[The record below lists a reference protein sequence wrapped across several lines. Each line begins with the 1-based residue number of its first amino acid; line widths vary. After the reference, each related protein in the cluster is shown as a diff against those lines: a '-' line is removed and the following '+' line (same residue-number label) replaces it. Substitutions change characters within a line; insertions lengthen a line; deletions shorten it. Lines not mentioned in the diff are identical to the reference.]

1 MNAFEPIR
9 PEQDPAGKLA
19 EMVVTTAFED
29 IPTAVVELA
38 KRAILD
44 TLAVTI
50 AGSNWEVSP
59 QIVRQV
65 VEWGGAP
72 QSPILV
78 HGQRVPAPLA
88 AFANGVMARG
98 IDMGDVHETG
108 GHVTEWNVPAMLAAL
123 GIAGKPVTG
132 REFLVAYI
140 TGGELSVRVNTA
152 MNGTAHASFGVPG
165 EYMGPLCAT
174 ASVSRLLGLSVEE
187 TWNALGI
194 AYSNH
199 GMSEMQKYAEGT
211 QMARVQHSFAGET
224 AIKAALLSR
233 KGVTG
238 PKGIFLGVPGGS
250 FRHIGWSDVRPEVL
264 TEDLGK
270 RWIYAEGLSMK
281 PYSACKF
288 THSFIA
294 GAIEVMRLNR
304 LDYRDIASV
313 LCIGSEGA
321 RMTVEP
327 REAKWNPKT
336 VGEAL
341 YSTPYTV
348 ATAIIGGDVFL
359 GDFTIEEV
367 NRPDKRA
374 LMQKIAV
381 EFDPG
386 IKEQFEG
393 FTVEITLQDGQVFR
407 QRTPYVLGHTRNP
420 MSWDDLRRKL
430 SKCAAYAAVPLTEA
444 KLNRLV
450 ELCTD
455 LDQVGDVSELLNA
468 LTPSN
473 PDLHPAS

>member
-19 EMVVTTAFED
+19 AMVVNTAFED
-29 IPTAVVELA
+29 IPVGVIELA
-38 KRAILD
+38 KKAILD

-98 IDMGDVHETG
+98 IDMGDVHVTG
-108 GHVTEWNVPAMLAAL
+108 GHVTEWNIPAMLAAL
-123 GIAGKPVTG
+123 GIADKPVTG
-132 REFLVAYI
+132 KEFLAAYV
-140 TGGELSVRVNTA
+140 TGGELGVRVNTA
-152 MNGTAHASFGVPG
+152 MNGTSHASFGVPG

-174 ASVSRLLGLSVEE
+174 ASVARLLGLSVEE

-211 QMARVQHSFAGET
+211 QMARVQHAFAGET

-233 KGVTG
+233 QGVTG

-250 FRHIGWSDVRPEVL
+250 FRHIGWSDVRPEIL
-264 TEDLGK
+264 TDDLGK

-294 GAIEVMRLNR
+294 GAIEIMRRDR
-304 LDYRDIASV
+304 LDYREIARV
-313 LCIGSEGA
+313 RCIGSEGA
-321 RMTVEP
+321 RMTIEP
-327 REAKWNPKT
+327 KEAKWNPKT

-348 ATAIIGGDVFL
+348 ASAIIGGDVFL
-359 GDFTIEEV
+359 GDFTVEEV
-367 NRPDKRA
+367 NRADKRE
-374 LMQKIAV
+374 LMQKISV
-381 EFDPG
+381 ETDPA
-386 IKEQFEG
+386 ITDQFEG
-393 FTVEITLQDGQVFR
+393 FSVEITLQDGRVFR
-407 QRTPYVLGHTRNP
+407 QCTPYVLGHTRNP
-420 MSWDDLRRKL
+420 MSWDDLQQKL
-430 SKCAAYAAVPLTEA
+430 DKCAAYAAVPLAQA
-444 KLNRLV
+444 KLSRLV
-450 ELCTD
+450 ELCTE
-455 LDQVGDVSELLNA
+455 LDKVEDVSELLGA
-468 LTPSN
+468 LTP
-473 PDLHPAS
+473 

>member
-19 EMVVTTAFED
+19 AMVVNTAFED
-29 IPTAVVELA
+29 IPVGVIELA
-38 KRAILD
+38 KKAILD

-98 IDMGDVHETG
+98 IDMGDVHVTG
-108 GHVTEWNVPAMLAAL
+108 GHVTEWNIPAMLAAL
-123 GIAGKPVTG
+123 GIADKPVTG
-132 REFLVAYI
+132 KKFLTTYV
-140 TGGELSVRVNTA
+140 TGNELGVRVNTA
-152 MNGTAHASFGVPG
+152 MNGTSHASFGVPG

-174 ASVSRLLGLSVEE
+174 ASVARLLGLSVEE

-211 QMARVQHSFAGET
+211 QMARVQHAFAGET

-233 KGVTG
+233 QGVTG

-250 FRHIGWSDVRPEVL
+250 FRHIGWSDVRPEIL
-264 TEDLGK
+264 TDDLGK

-294 GAIEVMRLNR
+294 GAIEIMRRDR
-304 LDYRDIASV
+304 LDYREIARV
-313 LCIGSEGA
+313 RCIGSEGA
-321 RMTVEP
+321 RMTIEP
-327 REAKWNPKT
+327 KEAKWNPKT

-348 ATAIIGGDVFL
+348 ASAIIGGDVFL
-359 GDFTIEEV
+359 GDFTVEEV
-367 NRPDKRA
+367 NRAGKRE
-374 LMQKIAV
+374 LMQKISV
-381 EFDPG
+381 ETDPA
-386 IKEQFEG
+386 ITDQFEG
-393 FTVEITLQDGQVFR
+393 FSVEITLQDGRVFR
-407 QRTPYVLGHTRNP
+407 QCTPYVLGHTRNP
-420 MSWDDLRRKL
+420 MSWDDLQQKL
-430 SKCAAYAAVPLTEA
+430 DKCAAYAAVPLAQA
-444 KLNRLV
+444 KLSRLV
-450 ELCTD
+450 ELCTE
-455 LDQVGDVSELLNA
+455 LDKVEDVSELLGA
-468 LTPSN
+468 LTP
-473 PDLHPAS
+473 

>member
-1 MNAFEPIR
+1 MNVFEPIK
-9 PEQDPAGKLA
+9 PEQDPAGKMA

-29 IPTAVVELA
+29 IPSEVIEIA
-38 KRAILD
+38 KKAILD
-44 TLAVTI
+44 TLAVII
-50 AGSNWEVSP
+50 AGSKWEVSP
-59 QIVRQV
+59 QIVEQV

-72 QSPILV
+72 QSPILIYG
-78 HGQRVPAPLA
+78 HRVPAPLA

-108 GHVTEWNVPAMLAAL
+108 GHVTEWNVPAMLAAV
-123 GIAGKPVTG
+123 GISSKPVTG
-132 REFLVAYI
+132 KEFLAAYV

-152 MNGTAHASFGVPG
+152 MNGCAHASVGVPG

-233 KGVTG
+233 KGITG

-250 FRHIGWSDVRPEVL
+250 FRHIGWDGIRPEIL

-270 RWIYAEGLSMK
+270 RWIYAEGLSLK

-288 THSFIA
+288 THSFIS
-294 GAIEVMRLNR
+294 GAIEIMQSNN
-304 LDYRDIASV
+304 LDYRDIAGV

-327 REAKWNPKT
+327 RDAKWNPIT
-336 VGEAL
+336 AGEAL

-359 GDFTIEEV
+359 GDFTSEEV
-367 NRPDKRA
+367 NRADKRA

-381 EFDPG
+381 EFDPEM
-386 IKEQFEG
+386 EQFEG
-393 FTVEITLQDGQVFR
+393 FTVEITLQDGRMFR
-407 QRTPYVLGHTRNP
+407 QSTPYVLGHTNNP
-420 MSWDDLRRKL
+420 MSWDDLNHKL
-430 SKCAAYAAVPLTEA
+430 WKCAAYAAVPLPEI
-444 KLNRLV
+444 KLRKLID
-450 ELCTD
+450 LCVD
-455 LDQVGDVSELLNA
+455 LDKVQDVSELVSA
-468 LTPSN
+468 LTP
-473 PDLHPAS
+473 